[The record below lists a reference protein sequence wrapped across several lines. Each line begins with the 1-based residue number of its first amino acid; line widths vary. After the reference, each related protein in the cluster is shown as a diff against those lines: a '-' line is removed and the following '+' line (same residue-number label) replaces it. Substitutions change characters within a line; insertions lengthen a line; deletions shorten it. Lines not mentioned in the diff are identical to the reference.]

1 MTIRR
6 KSSRSSRRK
15 IERPTVAGPA
25 MKDSDREALIAGSAP
40 CVFLDARLIDGVSD
54 EPLERGFVRVREGRI
69 SEVGPMADF
78 RSAGREERSVELTGQ
93 SLLPGLID
101 CHVHFVYSGFP
112 NLEEIDRCPVEAAA
126 INAVVNGGRMLDA
139 GYTTVRDVGTIANVA
154 VAVRDAIAAGKVRG
168 PRVIAS
174 GQIIGPTSGMT
185 DTLPGHWSK
194 SGGLGV
200 CVDGPEAIVR
210 EVRRQIKAGVD
221 NIKLGA
227 SGVEVGPYAYTWM
240 TTLRAEEIAA
250 AVAEAHR
257 WGRTVAVHCQSF
269 DAAKFA
275 LRAGADTIEH
285 GTRLDDEALALF
297 ASSRTA
303 LVPTLSTLFSV
314 LELGQTLNLMQKQRE
329 EMAVNKEHWLS
340 AVARAREADVLIGA
354 GSDIGNRYPHGKNAR
369 EIEFLVRSGLT
380 PMQAVK
386 AATGT
391 AARILGKAGSVGALA
406 PGAFAD
412 LLVVD
417 GNPLEDVRT
426 LADPE
431 RVRLVVLEGRMVA
444 GRELERANRVRLPVS
459 SPITPWRPREPS
471 H

>member
-1 MTIRR
+1 
-6 KSSRSSRRK
+6 
-15 IERPTVAGPA
+15 

-78 RSAGREERSVELTGQ
+78 RSAGREERTVELTGQ

-139 GYTTVRDVGTIANVA
+139 GYTTVRDVGTIGNVA
-154 VAVRDAIAAGKVRG
+154 VSVRDAIAAGKVRG

-174 GQIIGPTSGMT
+174 GQIIGPTSGMI
-185 DTLPGHWSK
+185 DTLPSHWST

-200 CVDGPEAIVR
+200 CVDGPEAIVK
-210 EVRRQIKAGVD
+210 EVRRQIKTGVD

-227 SGVEVGPYAYTWM
+227 SGVEVGRYAYTWM
-240 TTLRAEEIAA
+240 TTLSAEEIAA
-250 AVAEAHR
+250 AVSEAHR
-257 WGRTVAVHCQSF
+257 WGRTVAIHCQSF

-285 GTRLDDEALALF
+285 GTRLDDEALVLF
-297 ASSRTA
+297 ARSRTA

-314 LELGQTLNLMQKQRE
+314 LELGETLNLMPKQRE
-329 EMAVNKEHWLS
+329 EMAINEGHWLS
-340 AVARAREADVLIGA
+340 AVARAR
-354 GSDIGNRYPHGKNAR
+354 
-369 EIEFLVRSGLT
+369 
-380 PMQAVK
+380 
-386 AATGT
+386 
-391 AARILGKAGSVGALA
+391 
-406 PGAFAD
+406 
-412 LLVVD
+412 
-417 GNPLEDVRT
+417 
-426 LADPE
+426 
-431 RVRLVVLEGRMVA
+431 
-444 GRELERANRVRLPVS
+444 
-459 SPITPWRPREPS
+459 
-471 H
+471 

>member
-1 MTIRR
+1 M
-6 KSSRSSRRK
+6 K
-15 IERPTVAGPA
+15 AA
-25 MKDSDREALIAGSAP
+25 MEDADREALIAGGAA
-40 CVFLDARLIDGVSD
+40 CALVDARLIDGIAD
-54 EPLERGFVRVREGRI
+54 EPIDRGFVRVRRGRI
-69 SEVGPMADF
+69 AEVGPMAKF
-78 RSAGREERSVELTGQ
+78 RAANGGERVVELTGHT
-93 SLLPGLID
+93 LLPGLID
-101 CHVHFVYSGFP
+101 CHVHFVYAGFRS
-112 NLEEIDRCPVEAAA
+112 LEEIDRCPVETAA
-126 INAVVNGGRMLDA
+126 INGILNGERMLEA
-139 GYTTVRDVGTIANVA
+139 GYTTVRDVGTIGNVA

-194 SGGLGV
+194 SAGLGV

-240 TTLRAEEIAA
+240 TTLSAEEIAA

-297 ASSRTA
+297 AASRTA

-314 LELGQTLNLMQKQRE
+314 LELGETLNLMPKQRE
-329 EMAVNKEHWLS
+329 EMAVNKAHWLS
-340 AVARAREADVLIGA
+340 AVARAREANVLVGA

-369 EIEFLVRSGLT
+369 EVEFLVRAGLT
-380 PMQAVK
+380 PMQAVQS
-386 AATGT
+386 ATGN
-391 AARILGKAGSVGALA
+391 AARTLGKEGSVGTLA

>member
-1 MTIRR
+1 M
-6 KSSRSSRRK
+6 
-15 IERPTVAGPA
+15 AA
-25 MKDSDREALIAGSAP
+25 MKDADREALIAGAA
-40 CVFLDARLIDGVSD
+40 CALVDARLIDGIAD
-54 EPLERGFVRVREGRI
+54 EPRERGFVRIRQGRI
-69 SEVGPMADF
+69 AQVGAMADF
-78 RSAGREERSVELTGQ
+78 RGAGGEERLVELTGQ
-93 SLLPGLID
+93 TLLPGLID
-101 CHVHFVYSGFP
+101 CHVHFVYSGFRS
-112 NLEEIDRCPVEAAA
+112 LEEIDRCPVETAA
-126 INAVVNGGRMLDA
+126 INGILNGERMLAA
-139 GYTTVRDVGTIANVA
+139 GYTTVRDVGTIGNVA

-240 TTLRAEEIAA
+240 TTLSAEEIAA

-297 ASSRTA
+297 AKSRTA

-314 LELGQTLNLMQKQRE
+314 LELGETLNLMPKQRE

-340 AVARAREADVLIGA
+340 AVARARESDVLIAA

-369 EIEFLVRSGLT
+369 EIEFLVRGGLT

-391 AARILGKAGSVGALA
+391 AARVLGKAGSVGALA

-417 GNPLEDVRT
+417 GNPLEDVRA

-431 RVRLVVLEGRMVA
+431 RVRLVVLEGQLVA
-444 GRELERANRVRLPVS
+444 GRELDCANGMRLPAC
-459 SPITPWRPREPS
+459 SPLTLWRPREPS

>member
-1 MTIRR
+1 MKAAMQDADRDAL
-6 KSSRSSRRK
+6 SA
-15 IERPTVAGPA
+15 AGA
-25 MKDSDREALIAGSAP
+25 ACAL
-40 CVFLDARLIDGVSD
+40 VDARLIDGIAD
-54 EPLERGFVRVREGRI
+54 APIDRGFVRVRGGRI
-69 SEVGPMADF
+69 AEVGPMANF
-78 RSAGREERSVELTGQ
+78 RGGNGEERVVELTGHT
-93 SLLPGLID
+93 LLPGLID
-101 CHVHFVYSGFP
+101 CHVHFVYAGFRS
-112 NLEEIDRCPVEAAA
+112 LEEIDRCPVETAA
-126 INAVVNGGRMLDA
+126 INAILNGERMLEA
-139 GYTTVRDVGTIANVA
+139 GYTTVRDVGTIGNVA

-194 SGGLGV
+194 SAGLGV

-240 TTLRAEEIAA
+240 TTLSAEEIAA

-257 WGRTVAVHCQSF
+257 WGRTVAIHCQSF

-275 LRAGADTIEH
+275 LRARADTIEH

-297 ASSRTA
+297 ATSGTA

-314 LELGQTLNLMQKQRE
+314 LELGETLNLMGKQRE
-329 EMAVNKEHWLS
+329 EMAVNKVHWLS
-340 AVARAREADVLIGA
+340 AVARAREANVRIGA
-354 GSDIGNRYPHGKNAR
+354 GSDIGNRYPHGQNAR
-369 EIEFLVRSGLT
+369 EIEFLVRAGLT
-380 PMQAVK
+380 PMQAVQS
-386 AATGT
+386 ATGT
-391 AARILGKAGSVGALA
+391 AARILGKQNSVGALV

-417 GNPLEDVRT
+417 GDPLEDVRT

-444 GRELERANRVRLPVS
+444 GRELDRSNRVRLPAC
-459 SPITPWRPREPS
+459 SPITPWRPRERS
-471 H
+471 HRSA